1 MHDAEALHTL
11 KEDHMR
17 GENKRVEGAA
27 KVLGGRIRI
36 GVGKL
41 IGDKKMQ
48 VTGRA
53 RVFGGMAKQE
63 LAKAAQIVKG
73 KR

>member
-1 MHDAEALHTL
+1 
-11 KEDHMR
+11 MR
-17 GENKRVEGAA
+17 TESKRVEGAA
-27 KVLGGRIRI
+27 EVLGGRIRA

-48 VTGRA
+48 ATGWA
-53 RVFGGMAKQE
+53 GVIEGKAKQE
-63 LAKAAQIVKG
+63 LARAARSVKA

>member
-1 MHDAEALHTL
+1 MKSES
-11 KEDHMR
+11 
-17 GENKRVEGAA
+17 KRVEGAA
-27 KVLGGRIRI
+27 EVLGGKIRI

-48 VTGRA
+48 ATGKA
-53 RVFGGMAKQE
+53 RVFDGIAKQE
-63 LAKAAQIVKG
+63 LAKAARSIQG